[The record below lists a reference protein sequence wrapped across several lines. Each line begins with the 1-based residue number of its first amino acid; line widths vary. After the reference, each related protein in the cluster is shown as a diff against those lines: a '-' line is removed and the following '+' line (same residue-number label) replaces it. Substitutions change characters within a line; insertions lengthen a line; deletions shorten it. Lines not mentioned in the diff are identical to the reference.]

1 MPFDGIGFVAT
12 QARDTTVWTRLT
24 QFAKGLLPAA
34 KAPPVRA
41 FTPTPAAQPDALTLQ
56 VLTIGRALIEDR
68 KDWVQRRYETRDG
81 RRCAVGAL
89 RGAARLLNLHGPQPG
104 ANNLLLSVAMS
115 RGFNDIESMNDN
127 SSHRQVLSAFDE
139 AIRRATVQVNATAP
153 RSAAE

>member
-1 MPFDGIGFVAT
+1 MPFDGLGYVSTFAKPSI
-12 QARDTTVWTRLT
+12 WTRLT
-24 QFAKGLLPAA
+24 QFALG
-34 KAPPVRA
+34 APPVTKTLPLHA
-41 FTPTPAAQPDALTLQ
+41 FQPIPAEQPEAVTAQ

-89 RGAARLLNLHGPQPG
+89 RGASRLLNLHGPQTG
-104 ANNLLLSVAMS
+104 ANAILQSVAMS

-139 AIRRATVQVNATAP
+139 AIARVRQSP
-153 RSAAE
+153 E

>member
-1 MPFDGIGFVAT
+1 MPFDGLGFV
-12 QARDTTVWTRLT
+12 TTKQKVSIWGRIGQFVWGT
-24 QFAKGLLPAA
+24 
-34 KAPPVRA
+34 PPVQKPLPLKA
-41 FTPTPAAQPDALTLQ
+41 FDPLPPGQADNATLQ

-89 RGAARLLNLHGPQPG
+89 RGAARLLNLQGPQSG
-104 ANNLLLSVAMS
+104 ANAILLSVAMS

-139 AIRRATVQVNATAP
+139 AIARAHQQ
-153 RSAAE
+153 